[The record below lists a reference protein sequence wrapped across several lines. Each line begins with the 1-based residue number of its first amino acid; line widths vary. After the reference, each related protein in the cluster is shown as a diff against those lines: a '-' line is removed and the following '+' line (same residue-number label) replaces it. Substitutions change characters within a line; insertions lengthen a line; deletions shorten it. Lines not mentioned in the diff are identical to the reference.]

1 MSPGAYA
8 LIGLTAIVG
17 ILAGVLVYAMLR
29 FVAAARDSRRHLRE
43 GGGAETALLSAALQD
58 AVARLKAQEQ
68 AMSVRAEVS
77 ERLSSEI
84 VASLTAGLLVVDG
97 QGAVKILNP
106 AGRRLLEH
114 GDGDLPAHYRDLLVR
129 SQPLAQAIDECC
141 ATGEPVLRRT
151 VQVEHPART
160 LYVGVTVSPLAGVTG
175 RGAICLFSDL
185 TAIVELEE
193 QLRLKEALAQL
204 GELTAG
210 LAHEFRNG
218 LATIHGYARLI
229 DPKALPGQYGAYV
242 EGLRQETDALGQVV
256 TRFLN
261 FARPEQVVLAPV
273 DLEAIVRRACDEVAH
288 ELAGARIDVSGTFG
302 TIEGDE
308 ILLRQAFSN
317 LVRNAVEACTA
328 VKIPPDVRVTGTM
341 RGENG
346 TCRVTVEDN
355 GPGIDPAVRHRLF
368 RPFVST
374 RTNGTGLGL
383 AIVQKIVVTHNGRIA
398 VASSPSGGAVFHLTF
413 PASAGARQNRQFV

>member
-1 MSPGAYA
+1 MTPAGYA
-8 LIGLTAIVG
+8 FVGLTAIVG
-17 ILAGVLVYAMLR
+17 VLAGVLAFAVLR
-29 FVAAARDSRRHLRE
+29 FFAVARDSRRHLRE
-43 GGGAETALLSAALQD
+43 GGGETAFLSAALQE
-58 AVARLKAQEQ
+58 AVGRLRAQEQ
-68 AMSVRAEVS
+68 AMSVRAEAS
-77 ERLSSEI
+77 ERLSGEI

-97 QGAVKILNP
+97 GGAVVILNP

-114 GDGDLPAHYRDLLVR
+114 GEDPLPSHYRELLAR
-129 SQPLAQAIDECC
+129 AEPLARAIDECC
-141 ATGEPVLRRT
+141 ATGQPIVRRA

-160 LYVGVTVSPLAGVTG
+160 LHVGVTVSPLAGATD

-218 LATIHGYARLI
+218 LATIHGYARLL
-229 DPKALPGQYGAYV
+229 DPKALPARYAPYV

-261 FARPEQVVLAPV
+261 FARPEQVALAPV
-273 DLEAIVRRACDEVAH
+273 DLEAVVRRACDEVAH
-288 ELAGARIDVSGTFG
+288 DLPGARIEVSGDFA

-317 LVRNAVEACTA
+317 LVRNAVEACSA
-328 VKIPPDVRVTGTM
+328 ANVAPEVRVAGAM
-341 RGENG
+341 RANG
-346 TCRVTVEDN
+346 ACRVTVEDN
-355 GPGIDPAVRHRLF
+355 GPGIDPAVRDRLF

-374 RTNGTGLGL
+374 RANGTGLGL
-383 AIVQKIVVTHNGRIA
+383 AIVQKVVVTHNGRIA
-398 VASSPSGGAVFHLTF
+398 VGSSPAGGAAFHVTF
-413 PASAGARQNRQFV
+413 PVAGTSRQNC

>member
-1 MSPGAYA
+1 MSAAGYA
-8 LIGLTAIVG
+8 FIGLTAIVG
-17 ILAGVLVYAMLR
+17 ILAGVLVFAVLR
-29 FVAAARDSRRHLRE
+29 FFAVARDSRRHLRA
-43 GGGAETALLSAALQD
+43 GGAETAFLSAALQE

-68 AMSVRAEVS
+68 AMSVRAEAS
-77 ERLSSEI
+77 ERLSGEI
-84 VASLTAGLLVVDG
+84 VASLTAGLLVVDA

-114 GDGDLPAHYRDLLVR
+114 GEGELPAHYHRLLAR
-129 SQPLAQAIDECC
+129 AEPLAQAIDECC
-141 ATGEPVLRRT
+141 ATGEPIVRRA
-151 VQVEHPART
+151 VQLDQPART
-160 LYVGVTVSPLAGVTG
+160 LHVGVTVSPLAGATG

-218 LATIHGYARLI
+218 LATIHGYARLL
-229 DPKALPGQYGAYV
+229 DPKALPAQYVPYV

-261 FARPEQVVLAPV
+261 FARPEQVALAPL
-273 DLEAIVRRACDEVAH
+273 DLEAVVRRACDEVAH
-288 ELAGARIDVSGTFG
+288 ELPGARVEVSGEFG

-317 LVRNAVEACTA
+317 LVRNAAEACRAAHITPA
-328 VKIPPDVRVTGTM
+328 VRVTGSL
-341 RGENG
+341 RAASG

-355 GPGIDPAVRHRLF
+355 GPGIDPAVRGRLF
-368 RPFVST
+368 HPFVST
-374 RTNGTGLGL
+374 RANGTGLGL
-383 AIVQKIVVTHNGRIA
+383 AIVQKIVVTHNGRVT
-398 VASSPSGGAVFHLTF
+398 VASPPSGGAVFQLTF
-413 PASAGARQNRQFV
+413 PTAGASCQNC